1 MALTCARCGA
11 QNPDGNQFCQ
21 ACGTPLLAAAP
32 PAAPAWIAAPPAA
45 PAQGQPPAAPAWIAA
60 PPAAPTTQSQPPA
73 APGGPP
79 LPPQPPGWSAA
90 PAPAPA
96 WSAAPPQG
104 PPAPGSTAP
113 PLAYASPPPAA
124 VAYASPYYTPT
135 AAYPQAPVHRTPW
148 ILILAAIFGLIVLMA
163 GCGTA
168 IALLNNGKV
177 SVTGGIT
184 SDVPSPTPAG
194 SPSPIASPIVLTGPT
209 ASNDGLTLPVPA
221 GWVVDAKDNE
231 QITLADPSGA
241 GVMTVAS
248 APDNPSTAEQQKNS
262 VDQALTSKYPDFKP
276 CPNTKT
282 TTGSLNGP
290 QGLFWT
296 MCFTLTSGS
305 QSFPAAASMFVGV
318 NSDGSVFYGVIMLT
332 RQDNLQSFLNEA
344 APVLKGIQW
353 KLK

>member
-21 ACGTPLLAAAP
+21 ACGTPLMAAVAP
-32 PAAPAWIAAPPAA
+32 PAAPAWIAAPP
-45 PAQGQPPAAPAWIAA
+45 PSAA
-60 PPAAPTTQSQPPA
+60 PPAQEQPP
-73 APGGPP
+73 
-79 LPPQPPGWSAA
+79 
-90 PAPAPA
+90 PAQAPA

-104 PPAPGSTAP
+104 PPSAPGSTAP
-113 PLAYASPPPAA
+113 PLAYASPPPAS
-124 VAYASPYYTPT
+124 VAYASPYYAPT
-135 AAYPQAPVHRTPW
+135 AAFPQAPVHRTPW

-168 IALLNNGKV
+168 IALFNNGKV

-194 SPSPIASPIVLTGPT
+194 SPSPVTSPSALTGPS
-209 ASNDGLTLPVPA
+209 ASNTGLTLPVPP
-221 GWVVDAKDNE
+221 GWVVDSKDNE

-241 GVMTVAS
+241 GVITVGSGASNPAMTAQ
-248 APDNPSTAEQQKNS
+248 QQKDG
-262 VDQALTSKYPDFKP
+262 VDQVFTSKYPDTKN

-290 QGLFWT
+290 QGIFWT
-296 MCFTLTSGS
+296 ICFTLTSGS
-305 QSFPAAASMFVGV
+305 QSFPAAASMFVGT
-318 NSDGSVFYGVIMLT
+318 NADGSVFYGVILLS
-332 RQDNLQSFLNEA
+332 RQDNLQNFVTEA

>member
-21 ACGTPLLAAAP
+21 ACGTPLTAAAAP
-32 PAAPAWIAAPPAA
+32 PPSAPVPVAPGAPP
-45 PAQGQPPAAPAWIAA
+45 Q
-60 PPAAPTTQSQPPA
+60 
-73 APGGPP
+73 
-79 LPPQPPGWSAA
+79 
-90 PAPAPA
+90 APA
-96 WSAAPPQG
+96 WSAAPQQA
-104 PPAPGSTAP
+104 PPSAPSATAS
-113 PLAYASPPPAA
+113 PLAYASPPPAP
-124 VAYASPYYTPT
+124 VAYASPYYSPT

-177 SVTGGIT
+177 GVTGGIT

-194 SPSPIASPIVLTGPT
+194 SPSPIASPITLTGPT
-209 ASNDGLTLPVPA
+209 ASNLGMTVPVPA
-221 GWVVDAKDNE
+221 GWVVDSKDNE

-241 GVMTVAS
+241 GVMTIAS
-248 APDNPSTAEQQKNS
+248 APSNPTSTAEEQKNS
-262 VDQALTSKYPDFKP
+262 VDQVFSGKYPDYKP

-290 QGLFWT
+290 QGIFWT
-296 MCFTLTSGS
+296 VCFTLTSGS

-318 NSDGSVFYGVIMLT
+318 NSDGGVFYGVILLT
-332 RQDNLQSFLNEA
+332 RQDNLQNFLTEA

>member
-21 ACGTPLLAAAP
+21 ACGTPLTAAAAPP
-32 PAAPAWIAAPPAA
+32 PAAPAWIAPP
-45 PAQGQPPAAPAWIAA
+45 PPG
-60 PPAAPTTQSQPPA
+60 PPVPA
-73 APGGPP
+73 APGAPP
-79 LPPQPPGWSAA
+79 
-90 PAPAPA
+90 PAPA
-96 WSAAPPQG
+96 WSVAPQQAPPSA
-104 PPAPGSTAP
+104 PASIA
-113 PLAYASPPPAA
+113 PLAYASPPPAP
-124 VAYASPYYTPT
+124 VGYASPYYTPA

-168 IALLNNGKV
+168 IALLNNGRAT
-177 SVTGGIT
+177 VTGGIT

-194 SPSPIASPIVLTGPT
+194 SPSPIASPITLTGPT
-209 ASNDGLTLPVPA
+209 ASNDGMTVPVPA
-221 GWVVDAKDNE
+221 GWVVDAKDNV

-241 GVMTVAS
+241 GVMTIAS
-248 APDNPSTAEQQKNS
+248 APSNPTSTAEEQKNS
-262 VDQALTSKYPDFKP
+262 VDQVFSSKYPDYKP

-290 QGLFWT
+290 QGIFWT
-296 MCFTLTSGS
+296 VCFTLTSGS
-305 QSFPAAASMFVGV
+305 QSFSAAASMFVGV
-318 NSDGSVFYGVIMLT
+318 NSGGSVFYGVILIT
-332 RQDNLQSFLNEA
+332 RQDNLPNFLTEA

>member
-21 ACGTPLLAAAP
+21 ACGTPLMAAVAP
-32 PAAPAWIAAPPAA
+32 MPAAPAWIASPPQSPASATGAPP
-45 PAQGQPPAAPAWIAA
+45 Q
-60 PPAAPTTQSQPPA
+60 
-73 APGGPP
+73 
-79 LPPQPPGWSAA
+79 
-90 PAPAPA
+90 APA
-96 WSAAPPQG
+96 WSAAPPQAQRS
-104 PPAPGSTAP
+104 APSSTAP
-113 PLAYASPPPAA
+113 PLAYASPPPAP

-135 AAYPQAPVHRTPW
+135 AAFPQAPVHRTPW

-168 IALLNNGKV
+168 IALFNNGKA

-194 SPSPIASPIVLTGPT
+194 SPSPIVSPSSLTGPS
-209 ASNDGLTLPVPA
+209 ASNVGMTVPVPA
-221 GWVVDAKDNE
+221 GWVVDSKDNQ

-248 APDNPSTAEQQKNS
+248 AASNPTSTAEEQKNS
-262 VDQALTSKYPDFKP
+262 VDQVFTSKYPDTKP

-290 QGLFWT
+290 QGIFWT
-296 MCFTLTSGS
+296 ICFTLTSGS
-305 QSFPAAASMFVGV
+305 QSAPAAASMFVGTNV
-318 NSDGSVFYGVIMLT
+318 DGSVFYGVILLT
-332 RQDNLQSFLNEA
+332 RQDNLQNFLTEA

>member
-21 ACGTPLLAAAP
+21 ACGTPLMAAAP
-32 PAAPAWIAAPPAA
+32 PAAPAWIPAPPPATPPAPGQPQVAPGA
-45 PAQGQPPAAPAWIAA
+45 PAQA
-60 PPAAPTTQSQPPA
+60 
-73 APGGPP
+73 
-79 LPPQPPGWSAA
+79 PGWSAA
-90 PAPAPA
+90 PPPAPA
-96 WSAAPPQG
+96 WTAAPPQG
-104 PPAPGSTAP
+104 PPPPGSTAP
-113 PLAYASPPPAA
+113 PLAYASPPPAP

-135 AAYPQAPVHRTPW
+135 AAFPQAPVHRTPW
-148 ILILAAIFGLIVLMA
+148 ILILAAIFGFIVLMA

-168 IALLNNGKV
+168 IALLNNGKAA
-177 SVTGGIT
+177 VTGGIT

-194 SPSPIASPIVLTGPT
+194 SPSPIASPITLTGPT
-209 ASNDGLTLPVPA
+209 ASNLGLTLPVPA
-221 GWVVDAKDNE
+221 GWVVDSKDNQ

-262 VDQALTSKYPDFKP
+262 VDQVFISKYPDTKP

-290 QGLFWT
+290 QGIFWT
-296 MCFTLTSGS
+296 ICFTLTSGS

-318 NSDGSVFYGVIMLT
+318 NSDGGVFYGVIMLT
-332 RQDNLQSFLNEA
+332 RQDNLQNFLNEA

>member
-21 ACGTPLLAAAP
+21 ACGTPLQVAAAAP
-32 PAAPAWIAAPPAA
+32 PPAPSWIAAPLQQPVGAAAAPPPAAPGAPPQAPTWSAA
-45 PAQGQPPAAPAWIAA
+45 PAQG
-60 PPAAPTTQSQPPA
+60 
-73 APGGPP
+73 
-79 LPPQPPGWSAA
+79 
-90 PAPAPA
+90 
-96 WSAAPPQG
+96 
-104 PPAPGSTAP
+104 PPAPTSTAP
-113 PLAYASPPPAA
+113 PLAYASPPPAP
-124 VAYASPYYTPT
+124 VAYASPYYSPNP
-135 AAYPQAPVHRTPW
+135 AFPQAPVHRTPW
-148 ILILAAIFGLIVLMA
+148 VLILAAIFALVVLMA

-168 IALLNNGKV
+168 IALLNSGKA
-177 SVTGGIT
+177 SITGSIT

-194 SPSPIASPIVLTGPT
+194 SPSPVASPSSLTGPT
-209 ASNDGLTLPVPA
+209 ASNNGLTLPVPA
-221 GWVVDAKDNE
+221 GWVVDSKDNE

-248 APDNPSTAEQQKNS
+248 AQTNPTATAEQQKNS
-262 VDQALTSKYPDFKP
+262 VDQGLASKYPDTKP

-296 MCFTLTSGS
+296 LCFTLVSGS
-305 QSFPAAASMFVGV
+305 QSFPAAASMFVGT
-318 NSDGSVFYGVIMLT
+318 NADGSVFYGVIMLA
-332 RQDNLQSFLNEA
+332 RQDNLQNFLNEA

>member
-11 QNPDGNQFCQ
+11 QNPDGNQLCQ
-21 ACGTPLLAAAP
+21 ACGTPLMAAVAP
-32 PAAPAWIAAPPAA
+32 MPAAPAWIASPPQSPASATGAPP
-45 PAQGQPPAAPAWIAA
+45 Q
-60 PPAAPTTQSQPPA
+60 
-73 APGGPP
+73 
-79 LPPQPPGWSAA
+79 
-90 PAPAPA
+90 APA
-96 WSAAPPQG
+96 WSAAPPQAQRS
-104 PPAPGSTAP
+104 APSSTAP
-113 PLAYASPPPAA
+113 PLAYASP
-124 VAYASPYYTPT
+124 
-135 AAYPQAPVHRTPW
+135 PQAPVHRTPW

-168 IALLNNGKV
+168 IALLNNGKL

-221 GWVVDAKDNE
+221 GWVVDSKDNE

-332 RQDNLQSFLNEA
+332 RQDNLQNFLNEA